1 MDNPAGYKGG
11 HGVAARTRTKGHQ
24 ECGGRTSPT
33 TQSPNTCSTVSPSG
47 ASDGVIT
54 EGALR
59 SPPPCVREKTSAVS
73 STATGGGA
81 AVGVVSSGRPYT
93 GGAADSPS
101 FRPLILFASQ
111 RLSYLRGGALRGQE
125 GGLAALFDLGGFEQ
139 RCDGSHGGRDRP
151 VRAEQRRYHLQAA
164 RREGHGGPCILSHSP
179 CNVERTCS

>member
-1 MDNPAGYKGG
+1 VDNPAGYKGG

-73 STATGGGA
+73 STATGGARQWVSYLPAGPTPVGQQTLRVSDRLFYLQA
-81 AVGVVSSGRPYT
+81 NAYRTCVGELCADRKEDWRRCLILAGLNNGVMAVMVDEIDPSGRSS
-93 GGAADSPS
+93 AATTCK
-101 FRPLILFASQ
+101 R
-111 RLSYLRGGALRGQE
+111 RGGRVMVALV
-125 GGLAALFDLGGFEQ
+125 
-139 RCDGSHGGRDRP
+139 S
-151 VRAEQRRYHLQAA
+151 
-164 RREGHGGPCILSHSP
+164 
-179 CNVERTCS
+179 